1 MNTGEQPV
9 VSRHGLVTT
18 LAWGVNGKVSYALE
32 GSIFVAGSAIQW
44 LRDGLKMIR
53 TAAESEALATSV
65 DSSEGVIVVPAFVG
79 LGAPYWDDKAR
90 GAIFGLTRGT
100 TQAHLARATL
110 ESLAFQTRDVIEA
123 MQKDSGIRLKTLK
136 VDGGAVRNN
145 YLMQFQSDLLQ
156 TPVERGKINETT
168 ALGAA
173 LLAGLAVGFWKN
185 RQEALAGLQLDHRF
199 EPQTSA
205 AQADQDYH
213 RWQQAVACCC
223 HYHPEG

>member
-1 MNTGEQPV
+1 MHFFNWKSVAGVAGDQQAALFGQGCFEEGMAKNTYGTGCFLLMNTGEQPV

-156 TPVERGKINETT
+156 TPVS
-168 ALGAA
+168 GAA
-173 LLAGLAVGFWKN
+173 RSMK
-185 RQEALAGLQLDHRF
+185 QQ
-199 EPQTSA
+199 
-205 AQADQDYH
+205 
-213 RWQQAVACCC
+213 RWARRC
-223 HYHPEG
+223 